1 LPLII
6 GVTYDIVQEKF
17 FWLDDGSPVGPLDQY
32 NVTSVIYP
40 SDKAKMSDDMY
51 EVPRFIVYALPDN
64 WRGKFDKFFTNLLIS
79 KKTYYL
85 NQSILLQ
92 VTIALLTSTASP
104 NPTNNDKVDQV

>member
-1 LPLII
+1 MI

-51 EVPRFIVYALPDN
+51 EDPRFIVYALPDN
-64 WRGKFDKFFTNLLIS
+64 WRGKFYAFFYEFINCQ
-79 KKTYYL
+79 KTYYS
-85 NQSILLQ
+85 NRSIMLQ
-92 VTIALLTSTASP
+92 VTIALMTSTEIP
-104 NPTNNDKVDQV
+104 NPTNNDKVDQA